1 MSNVKCPSCGQ
12 RGTPEPGSDAFEL
25 LGEWQEQPAFKCRR
39 CGSAMA
45 LRQGRF
51 GLKATGIDAA
61 DVSRMDSE
69 LVNKDHR
76 EAASIAPAGVGTDR
90 RT

>member
-1 MSNVKCPSCGQ
+1 MSIVKCPSCGQ
-12 RGTPEPGSDAFEL
+12 RGPAEPGSDAFDL

-51 GLKATGIDAA
+51 GLKATRIDAA
-61 DVSRMDSE
+61 DVSGMDSV
-69 LVNKDHR
+69 LVSKNNPGEHR
-76 EAASIAPAGVGTDR
+76 SLPRA
-90 RT
+90 